1 MREGVMV
8 MGCGPR
14 EGEWAAGVG
23 GKRKEKKGK
32 ERKKRK
38 D

>member
-14 EGEWAAGVG
+14 GGEWAAGLLG
-23 GKRKEKKGK
+23 E
-32 ERKKRK
+32 ERRK
-38 D
+38 DEIGRK